1 MQLLTFTL
9 NSIDFGIPVKT
20 VEAIETQRNVIPVP
34 NSPAHVQ
41 GIMNLHGEII
51 AVYSLASRFGYGNL
65 PVGNIV
71 VAGINGMKI
80 GLEVEQVKSI
90 LEVEDKNVIPM
101 PEIMNATQN
110 CFNDV
115 ASSQQ
120 ELIVLF
126 DVGKLLSQEEYQGI
140 SKMVDDNSKNNKL
153 NILRRCKG
161 EGSNV

>member
-9 NSIDFGIPVKT
+9 NNIDFGIPVAV
-20 VEAIETQRNVIPVP
+20 VEGIETQRNITPVP
-34 NSPAHVQ
+34 SAPPHVH

-51 AVYSLASRFGYGNL
+51 AVYSLASRFGYGDI

-71 VAGINGMKI
+71 VAGIGEMKV

-90 LEVEDKNVIPM
+90 LEVEDRNVIPM
-101 PEIMNATQN
+101 PEILNATQN

-115 ASSQQ
+115 ASNQK

-126 DVGKLLSQEEYQGI
+126 DVSKLLSQEEYKGI
-140 SKMVDDNSKNNKL
+140 SKMVDDNSGN
-153 NILRRCKG
+153 
-161 EGSNV
+161 S

>member
-9 NSIDFGIPVKT
+9 NGIDFGIPVKD
-20 VEAIETQRNVIPVP
+20 VEGIETHRNVVHVP
-34 NSPAHVQ
+34 SSPPHVQ

-65 PVGNIV
+65 PVGNILV
-71 VAGINGMKI
+71 VGINGMLV

-90 LEVEDKNVIPM
+90 LEVENKNITPM

-115 ASSQQ
+115 ASCQK
-120 ELIVLF
+120 ELIVLL
-126 DVGKLLSQEEYQGI
+126 DVRKLLPQEELQNIG
-140 SKMVDDNSKNNKL
+140 KMVEENITNS
-153 NILRRCKG
+153 
-161 EGSNV
+161 

>member
-9 NSIDFGIPVKT
+9 NGIDFGIPVKD
-20 VEAIETQRNVIPVP
+20 VEGIETQRNVVPVP
-34 NSPAHVQ
+34 SAPPHVK

-65 PVGNIV
+65 PVGNIL
-71 VAGINGMKI
+71 VAGINGMLV

-90 LEVEDKNVIPM
+90 LEVDDKNITPM

-115 ASSQQ
+115 ASCQK
-120 ELIVLF
+120 ELIVLL
-126 DVGKLLSQEEYQGI
+126 DVRKLLPQEELQNIG
-140 SKMVDDNSKNNKL
+140 KMVEENIPNS
-153 NILRRCKG
+153 
-161 EGSNV
+161 

>member
-9 NSIDFGIPVKT
+9 NGVDFGIPVKT
-20 VEAIETQRNVIPVP
+20 VEAIETQRNIIPVP

-71 VAGINGMKI
+71 VAGIGGMKV

-90 LEVEDKNVIPM
+90 LDVEDRNVIPM

-115 ASSQQ
+115 ASSQK

-140 SKMVDDNSKNNKL
+140 SKMVDDNSN
-153 NILRRCKG
+153 
-161 EGSNV
+161 